1 MFINVNTESLKEL
14 EKSISLKDSRRV
26 KIKRDII
33 KTRTVK
39 KYLFISLISILILEN
54 NNLFIKTFLGRLNER
69 IWFNEYLVNEY
80 IFKNLNPDPVEKKE
94 PPIITNIKKTKFKFG
109 WFNSKDIPILDMLL
123 TNAKKIYMKLLSKLK
138 NIKKILKTKSKYN
151 NKWKSS

>member
-39 KYLFISLISILILEN
+39 KYLFISLILILMLEN

-80 IFKNLNPDPVEKKE
+80 IFKNLNPEPVEKKE
-94 PPIITNIKKTKFKFG
+94 PPIITNIK
-109 WFNSKDIPILDMLL
+109 
-123 TNAKKIYMKLLSKLK
+123 
-138 NIKKILKTKSKYN
+138 
-151 NKWKSS
+151 